1 MANNSISQIIRQF
14 LEMNQNS
21 LETYEKISEA
31 ITTDKQTVTIDLFDE
46 NGALKTVQVPAFG
59 YLKREIERLDT
70 NMKSLSGLGQGDAAV
85 RMKDGT
91 FRQIQKSKLKTPA
104 KAVSAVAVPT
114 EFSTKSNYFFESFL
128 NPLLTIK
135 LDVAGQVPADTE
147 KIKVKRYLIDSQA
160 PASAE
165 WFDQTIKGSDALE
178 INNLVSLLE
187 TNNVAYN
194 VDEEVIDA
202 PVRSTQYFGSFDV
215 SKVRTVQ
222 RNVVVDGVSVTKS
235 VKLYSL
241 NKFTYSDSN
250 KNLNDTE
257 LLKVGDELLVN
268 SGSASTK
275 YRVVALSTD
284 TLEAELL
291 LIEGY
296 EPILVGAAQLKIY
309 KNKEAY
315 NAIDINVGF
324 DERVVVFIKPVDPD
338 SNLEAEIWS
347 PGAAFYTNDLL
358 ITLPNGQV
366 QTLAQYYKEEVA
378 DFGQMIKALKDD
390 SIPPATLGVTPDA
403 PTLEA
408 NNFKVVQIN
417 THLTENDA
425 FNKIKKLNSNK
436 VEAEENIKRLDDDI
450 AARRAKLATT
460 KYPTLVAKDRENNE
474 LTTALNRRA
483 AESKLYTSLVNEI
496 VSTSNS
502 SAVKS
507 ITPKYRVRGFW
518 SIPTAKLAAETMP
531 QEIVQFKVQY
541 RYLSTDGNPAA
552 VSQIEFSDRDK
563 NKTAVFSNWN
573 EILTPVRKRVKD
585 ETTGKYYWDLENVE
599 DGQAIN
605 INQLDIAI
613 QEGEVVEIRIK
624 SISEAGWPAN
634 PVESDWSDVTR
645 IEFPTGTQAS
655 QAVTTIVDA
664 TTQEVALVKMM
675 DELESKGFYTH
686 IADSFQVNEKY
697 FAHEASSIS
706 SGFLSPEQSP
716 ISLMDKLIAMQQE
729 LDALRAQIDGV
740 KGELAIKLEFEDGTS
755 QVLQNNTV
763 TQIFAGYYTDEIKDL
778 QIKKGHIVTKTFK
791 LILENTKATKLELI
805 SRLIGNRTLPSYNSG
820 TDLTA
825 YNGFGVEPG
834 STPATEIASDSFYT
848 NNGKYDLVPIQ
859 YQNMSGVN
867 TGLSYFNDSPYQS
880 AQLRGQYVYSR
891 YKNVA
896 ADSILYATDNIDSS
910 WASGYNSSQIDY
922 EYELTNIN
930 QLKTD
935 TGFTG
940 SGYMFD
946 GFYDLAGNPSSCDL
960 VQEGLSADYDNGLF
974 LHVNHPELVGSTWTG
989 GANNI
994 YGNGR
999 FVQAKTA
1006 NIRANQP
1013 GGNQQSGFYYDSVLN
1028 RTIKMSFEP
1037 NDQYM
1042 LGGKSCGA
1050 YLFMSPLSTSSL
1062 SVDADNNQGVRQ
1074 ISGNSSISVDIIFQ
1088 YRMTDYAGTS
1098 DSATGYVGG
1107 ISSTALSNLSY
1118 SKRIGIDIFDS
1129 QTNEFHIDLEVF
1141 AKYKA

>member
-104 KAVSAVAVPT
+104 KAVSTVAVPT

-147 KIKVKRYLIDSQA
+147 KIKIKRYLIDSQA

-165 WFDQTIKGSDALE
+165 WFDQTVKGSDALE
-178 INNLVSLLE
+178 VNNLISLLE

-202 PVRSTQYFGSFDV
+202 PVRSTQYFGAFDV
-215 SKVRTVQ
+215 SKVRTIQ
-222 RNVVVDGVSVTKS
+222 RNVVVDGVSITKS

-338 SNLEAEIWS
+338 SNLEAETWS

-366 QTLAQYYKEEVA
+366 QTLSQYYKEEVA

-436 VEAEENIKRLDDDI
+436 VAAEENIKRLDDDI
-450 AARRAKLATT
+450 SSRRSKLSTS
-460 KYPTLVAKDRENNE
+460 KYPTLVAKDREKNE
-474 LTTALNRRA
+474 LATALNQRS

-496 VSTSNS
+496 VATSNS
-502 SAVKS
+502 SSVKS

-541 RYLSTDGNPAA
+541 RYLSTDGNPSA

-613 QEGEVVEIRIK
+613 QEGEVVEVRIK
-624 SISEAGWPAN
+624 SVSEAGWPAN

-655 QAVTTIVDA
+655 QAVTTIVD
-664 TTQEVALVKMM
+664 TSTQEIALVRMM

-697 FAHEASSIS
+697 YSHEASSIA

-729 LDALRAQIDGV
+729 IDSLKAQIEGV
-740 KGELAIKLEFEDGTS
+740 KGELSIRLEFEDGAS
-755 QVLQNNTV
+755 QVIQNNAV
-763 TQIFAGYYTDEIKDL
+763 TQVFAGYYTDEIKDL

-791 LILENTKATKLELI
+791 LILENSKATKLELI
-805 SRLIGNRTLPSYNSG
+805 SRLIGNRTLPTFNSG
-820 TDLTA
+820 TDPLT
-825 YNGFGVEPG
+825 YNGFGVSPG
-834 STPATEIASDSFYT
+834 TTPATEIASDSFYT
-848 NNGKYDLVPIQ
+848 NNGKYDLVPTQ
-859 YQNMSGVN
+859 YQNMSGVDTN
-867 TGLSYFNDSPYQS
+867 LSYFNDSPYQS

-891 YKNVA
+891 YKNVS
-896 ADSILYATDNIDSS
+896 ADAILYATDDIDPTWTST
-910 WASGYNSSQIDY
+910 YNSSQIDY
-922 EYELTNIN
+922 EYELTNVN

-935 TGFTG
+935 NGLSG
-940 SGYMFD
+940 SGYVFD
-946 GFYDLAGNPSSCDL
+946 GTYDLAGVPSSVDI
-960 VQEGLSADYDNGLF
+960 VGAGLSSNYDSGLF
-974 LHVNHPELVGSTWTG
+974 LHINHPELTGSSWTG
-989 GANNI
+989 TNAV

-999 FVQAKTA
+999 FVQSKTSTK
-1006 NIRANQP
+1006 RANELN
-1013 GGNQQSGFYYDSVLN
+1013 GNQQTAFYYDSILS
-1028 RTIKMSFEP
+1028 RTVKMSFEP
-1037 NDQYM
+1037 NDQYL

-1050 YLFMSPLSTSSL
+1050 YLFMSPLSISSL
-1062 SVDADNNQGVRQ
+1062 SVDADNNQGVRE
-1074 ISGNSSISVDIIFQ
+1074 ISGNSSVSVDIIFQ

-1098 DSATGYVGG
+1098 DSASGYVGG
-1107 ISSTALSNLSY
+1107 ISSTSLSNISY

-1129 QTNEFHIDLEVF
+1129 QSNEFHIDLEVF